1 MLFFFFLLYQS
12 ENNKGLVHQ
21 YELWTCDADGK
32 PLKKLREGELSNIR
46 NNPILQSVFFAP
58 TPARYLLFKA
68 VKMVREGESVEFA
81 RLGVEDI

>member
-1 MLFFFFLLYQS
+1 MRAFHYLPDQS

-32 PLKKLREGELSNIR
+32 PQKKLREGEFSNIR

-58 TPARYLLFKA
+58 IPARYLLFKA